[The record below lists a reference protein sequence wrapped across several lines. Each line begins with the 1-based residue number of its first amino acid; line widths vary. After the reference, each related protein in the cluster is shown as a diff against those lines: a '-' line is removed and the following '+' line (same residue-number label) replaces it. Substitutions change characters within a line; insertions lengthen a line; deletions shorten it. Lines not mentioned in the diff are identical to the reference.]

1 MVVYIMEHR
10 QLALQIPDQKKEPDM
25 EFIQIMEYEMDIAT
39 AIERSERYLTEAKGQ
54 TFVRGMTLCTDKNRP
69 GVVVAMIRFD
79 SYEDAQKNNELEV
92 TKKSGSDW
100 PENLEIKFTDL
111 NVVREISALS

>member
-1 MVVYIMEHR
+1 MEHR

-54 TFVRGMTLCTDKNRP
+54 TFARGITFCTDKNRP

-79 SYEDAQKNNELEV
+79 SYQDAQKNNELEV